1 VDMLESRKALVYGF
15 KYRLFGGS
23 HIFKY
28 YLARALLELGF
39 ETWLFGVEAPPLED
53 IARNFGSELLKLNI
67 YTFRLPSIIRRS
79 IYGVFTSLKLF
90 EHAINR
96 LDPDIVFIDFDLY
109 RRLNRDIRI
118 VEYVHGLSEA
128 FVSFIPSIKY
138 YHGIWS
144 YYFKIYQVLYR
155 ALARKNPFD
164 EADMVLVNSNYTAW
178 MLRKYVEIK
187 EPKKIRVLYPP
198 VDVET
203 FSKYAYK
210 PFEKR
215 NGVIMLGRISEG
227 FKLETLV
234 KLAKFI
240 NEPIIIVGAISDL
253 EYYIKLRMLIR
264 AEGVENKVLIYT
276 NVPRIKLPEL
286 LSNAKVFINTYPF
299 HSFGISAVE
308 GMAAGLPLVTVRHGA
323 VYYDIVEK
331 GKYGLSYDYLDE
343 LVSIVSKLLEDE
355 RTWTKYSRLSVERA
369 QYFSYKRFKEEIK
382 SVLKAL
388 GVV

>member
-1 VDMLESRKALVYGF
+1 MLKCERVLVYGF

-28 YLARALLELGF
+28 YLARALLELGL
-39 ETWLFGVEAPPLED
+39 ETWLFGVEVPPLED
-53 IARNFGSELLKLNI
+53 IAKNFGSELLKLNI
-67 YTFRLPSIIRRS
+67 YTFRLPSTLRHS

-90 EHAINR
+90 KHVINK
-96 LDPDIVFIDFDLY
+96 LDPDIVFVDFDLY
-109 RRLNRDIRI
+109 RKPNKDVKI
-118 VEYVHGLSEA
+118 VEYIHGLSEA
-128 FVSFIPSIKY
+128 FMSSIPSIKY
-138 YHGIWS
+138 YRGIWK
-144 YYFKIYQVLYR
+144 YYFRTYQVLYR
-155 ALARKNPFD
+155 ALARRNPFD

-178 MLRKYVEIK
+178 ILRKYVEIK
-187 EPKKIRVLYPP
+187 EPKKIKVLYPP

-215 NGVIMLGRISEG
+215 NGVITLGRIGEG

-240 NEPIIIVGAISDL
+240 NEPIIIVGAVSDL

-264 AEGVENKVLIYT
+264 AEGVENRILIYT
-276 NVPRIKLPEL
+276 NVPHIKLPEL
-286 LSNAKVFINTYPF
+286 LSNAKVFINTCPF

-308 GMAAGLPLVTVRHGA
+308 GMVAGLPLVTVKHGA
-323 VYYDIVEK
+323 VYYDIIEK
-331 GKYGLSYDYLDE
+331 GKYGLSYDDLDE

-355 RTWTKYSRLSVERA
+355 RTWVKYSRLSIERA

>member
-1 VDMLESRKALVYGF
+1 MDMLESRKALVYGF

-39 ETWLFGVEAPPLED
+39 ETWLFGVEVPPLED
-53 IARNFGSELLKLNI
+53 IARNFGPELLKLNI
-67 YTFRLPSIIRRS
+67 YTFRLPSIIRHS

-90 EHAINR
+90 EHATNR

-109 RRLNRDIRI
+109 RRPNKDVRI

-128 FVSFIPSIKY
+128 FVSSIPSIKY
-138 YHGIWS
+138 YHGIWGC
-144 YYFKIYQVLYR
+144 YFKIYQVLYR

-164 EADMVLVNSNYTAW
+164 EADIVLVNSNYTAW
-178 MLRKYVEIK
+178 MLRKYVKIK

-215 NGVIMLGRISEG
+215 NGVITLGRIGEG

-253 EYYIKLRMLIR
+253 DYYIRLRMLMR
-264 AEGVENKVLIYT
+264 AEGVENGILIYT

-286 LSNAKVFINTYPF
+286 LSNAKVFINTRPF

-308 GMAAGLPLVTVRHGA
+308 GMATGLPLVTVRHGA
-323 VYYDIVEK
+323 VYYDIIEK
-331 GKYGLSYDYLDE
+331 GKYGLSYDDLND
-343 LVSIVSKLLEDE
+343 LVSITSKLLEDE

-369 QYFSYKRFKEEIK
+369 QHFSYKRFKEEIK
-382 SVLKAL
+382 SILKAL
-388 GVV
+388 GIV